1 MSDEAPSNANIA
13 DAPHAL
19 ADGLYAGKVA
29 LVTGGGSGIGA
40 ATVWLLARLGA
51 RIAFCGRTPERLAAT
66 EATLRAAGHDAF
78 GMVADIRDEDAL
90 AALFARIATDYG
102 PLDLVVNNAGGQYP
116 QAMADF
122 RPKGWRAVI
131 EANLTGPWLVMQA
144 AAQRWIA
151 AQRGGAIVNLVAANA
166 RGMPGIAHSSAA
178 RAGVINLSRTAAVE
192 WAEHGIRVNC
202 VAPGLI
208 ATGGLDSYP
217 PEARAH
223 FVDANPQRRAGDPFE
238 VAQAIAFLGSSAG
251 SYITGAT
258 LTIDGGGSLS
268 GELWTHRAPPYG
280 QDKLL

>member
-1 MSDEAPSNANIA
+1 MTRQSTANASPT
-13 DAPHAL
+13 DAPYAL
-19 ADGLYAGKVA
+19 ADGLYAGKVV

-51 RIAFCGRTPERLAAT
+51 RVAFCGRTPERLAAT
-66 EATLRAAGHDAF
+66 EAALRDAGHDGF
-78 GMVADIRDEDAL
+78 GMVADIRDEDAI
-90 AALFARIATDYG
+90 AALFARIAAEFGT
-102 PLDLVVNNAGGQYP
+102 LDLVVNNAGGQFA

-131 EANLTGPWLVMQA
+131 ETNLTGPWLVMQA
-144 AAQRWIA
+144 AAQSWIA

-208 ATGGLDSYP
+208 ATAGLDSYP
-217 PEARAH
+217 DEARAH
-223 FVDANPQRRAGDPFE
+223 FVDANPQRRSGDPFE
-238 VAQAIAFLGSSAG
+238 VAQAIAFLGSSAA

-280 QDKLL
+280 QDE

>member
-1 MSDEAPSNANIA
+1 MSAPTPSNANVA
-13 DAPHAL
+13 DAAHAL
-19 ADGLYAGKVA
+19 AKGLYAGKVA

-51 RIAFCGRTPERLAAT
+51 RVAFCGRTPERLAET
-66 EATLRAAGHDAF
+66 EAALRAAGHAAL
-78 GMVADIRDEDAL
+78 GMVADIRDEHAI
-90 AALFARIATDYG
+90 AALFARIAADFG
-102 PLDLVVNNAGGQYP
+102 PLDLVVNNAGGQFA

-131 EANLTGPWLVMQA
+131 ETNLTGPWLVMQA
-144 AAQRWIA
+144 AAQGWIA
-151 AQRGGAIVNLVAANA
+151 AGRGGAIVNLVAANA

-223 FVDANPQRRAGDPFE
+223 FQDANPQRRAGDPFE
-238 VAQAIAFLGSSAG
+238 VAQAIAFLGSTAS

-258 LTIDGGGSLS
+258 LAIDGGGSLS

-280 QDKLL
+280 QDKNT